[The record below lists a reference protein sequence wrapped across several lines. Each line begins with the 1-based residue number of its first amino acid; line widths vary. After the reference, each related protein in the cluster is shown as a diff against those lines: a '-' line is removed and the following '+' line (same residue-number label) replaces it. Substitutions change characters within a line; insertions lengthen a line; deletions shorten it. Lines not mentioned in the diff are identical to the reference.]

1 MNPKFLKAYISDL
14 ELDAPL
20 NDYKALQETPPAETV
35 TPEEEAES
43 KFVNDKSLVSF
54 AAGVSGEN
62 QNDLLDSLL
71 LSQLAANKQ
80 YSAEDEP
87 EQWFNAFSGVMNNI
101 GWILEESDFSTYKAK
116 GNVIE
121 IESVVMDILESALGG
136 KIIPVAKSLLNAVKG
151 LAEKDSTK
159 FIAFEKNTHSLKKG
173 NFLLGV
179 ADETNAT
186 LSFSMCMIMMESTH
200 QIKQILFFKSTKDET
215 KIDYSS
221 VKGTLNSL
229 KFADVR
235 PVIEKKLEDL
245 RNDYI
250 AKLDI

>member
-1 MNPKFLKAYISDL
+1 MNLKFLKAYINDL
-14 ELDAPL
+14 ELDVPG
-20 NDYKALQETPPAETV
+20 NDYKSLQDEVPPTEKAA
-35 TPEEEAES
+35 PADEEK

-62 QNDLLDSLL
+62 QSDLLDSLL

-116 GNVIE
+116 GNIIE
-121 IESVVMDILESALGG
+121 IESVVMDVLESALGA
-136 KIIPVAKSLLNAVKG
+136 KIIPIAKSLLNAVKG
-151 LAEKDSTK
+151 LTEKDSTK

-186 LSFSMCMIMMESTH
+186 LSFSMCMIMIESTH
-200 QIKQILFFKSTKDET
+200 QIKQILFFKSTKDDT
-215 KIDYSS
+215 KVDYSS
-221 VKGTLNSL
+221 VNGTLNSL
-229 KFADVR
+229 KFAAVR
-235 PVIEKKLEDL
+235 SVVDKKLEDY

-250 AKLDI
+250 ANIDI

>member
-1 MNPKFLKAYISDL
+1 LKRIHTRLRKGIS
-14 ELDAPL
+14 
-20 NDYKALQETPPAETV
+20 
-35 TPEEEAES
+35 
-43 KFVNDKSLVSF
+43 
-54 AAGVSGEN
+54 
-62 QNDLLDSLL
+62 
-71 LSQLAANKQ
+71 
-80 YSAEDEP
+80 
-87 EQWFNAFSGVMNNI
+87 
-101 GWILEESDFSTYKAK
+101 
-116 GNVIE
+116 
-121 IESVVMDILESALGG
+121 
-136 KIIPVAKSLLNAVKG
+136 
-151 LAEKDSTK
+151 
-159 FIAFEKNTHSLKKG
+159 
-173 NFLLGV
+173 LLGV